1 MILIQYFPL
10 CFAATTPFLMVLGIP
25 AAHDPFT
32 PAPQYMN
39 EFNNEKAPRTPGEWR
54 SNIINDF
61 VRALQMSQIILSI
74 AYNYVDEPGHE
85 KHWIVQIEPRQFDAT
100 AEEEID
106 RQNNMQCNLQPST
119 V

>member
-1 MILIQYFPL
+1 
-10 CFAATTPFLMVLGIP
+10 MVLGIP

-39 EFNNEKAPRTPGEWR
+39 EFNDEKAPRTPGEWIVV
-54 SNIINDF
+54 SYNILN
-61 VRALQMSQIILSI
+61 RTLQMCQITLPK

-85 KHWIVQIEPRQFDAT
+85 KHWIVQIEPRQLDAT

-106 RQNNMQCNLQPST
+106 RQDIFLNFIPYPGQYI